1 MKNYVHASPNSVYFQ
16 ENGVVKYARTVTYG
30 IMDLIGFFGG
40 IIGLCVGFSLLSGAE
55 LIYYFTLR
63 LFFDF
68 KNEKENKVET
78 LNDLDDVKS
87 DKDILSDS
95 FDAVFSLN
103 NSTVDMTPIAEDK
116 TEKPKPKPDVIPDEE
131 NKSLNVPKKVDT
143 KPVSPKSTPKK
154 APVKPAPKPKAPA
167 TKPSNA

>member
-1 MKNYVHASPNSVYFQ
+1 M
-16 ENGVVKYARTVTYG
+16 KYARTVTYG

-55 LIYYFTLR
+55 LIYFFTLR
-63 LFFDF
+63 LFFDV
-68 KNEKENKVET
+68 KKEKENKIEN

-103 NSTVDMTPIAEDK
+103 NSAVDLNPNPTEESK
-116 TEKPKPKPDVIPDEE
+116 TEKDANTKPDVIPMNEK
-131 NKSLNVPKKVDT
+131 NKTKLDVPKKDEKKT
-143 KPVSPKSTPKK
+143 LPQKASPKK
-154 APVKPAPKPKAPA
+154 APIKSAQKAK
-167 TKPSNA
+167 TLGK

>member
-1 MKNYVHASPNSVYFQ
+1 MFMSSNSVFFQ

-55 LIYYFTLR
+55 LIYFFTLR
-63 LFFDF
+63 LFFDI
-68 KNEKENKVET
+68 KNENENKVET

-103 NSTVDMTPIAEDK
+103 NSTVDLVTSEEGTIK
-116 TEKPKPKPDVIPDEE
+116 TEEKVMNNPDVVPKEE
-131 NKSLNVPKKVDT
+131 NTKSLDVPMMNVAKEN
-143 KPVSPKSTPKK
+143 VSPKSSPKK
-154 APVKPAPKPKAPA
+154 APVKPAQKPKTPA
-167 TKPSNA
+167 K

>member
-1 MKNYVHASPNSVYFQ
+1 MFMSSNSVFFQ

-55 LIYYFTLR
+55 LIYFFTLR
-63 LFFDF
+63 LFFDI
-68 KNEKENKVET
+68 KNENENKVET

-103 NSTVDMTPIAEDK
+103 NSTVDLTPKAVDK
-116 TEKPKPKPDVIPDEE
+116 TNTVKESNTKQKPDVIPNDEK
-131 NKSLNVPKKVDT
+131 NKSLDVPKKSDT
-143 KPVSPKSTPKK
+143 KTVSPKSTPKK
-154 APVKPAPKPKAPA
+154 APVKPAKKPNTPA
-167 TKPSNA
+167 TNA